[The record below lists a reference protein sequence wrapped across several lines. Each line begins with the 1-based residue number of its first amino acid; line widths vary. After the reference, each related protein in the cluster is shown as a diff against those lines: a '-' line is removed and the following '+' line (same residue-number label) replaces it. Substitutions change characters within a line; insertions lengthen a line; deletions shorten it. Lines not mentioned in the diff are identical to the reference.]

1 VATGVPLCLLGGSV
15 LFPRAH
21 DEREAPAGATRRVRA
36 AVLLGALISFSIQ
49 SPAVRAQSAKDAEY
63 RAKAI
68 FLSKFPSFVEWP
80 EEAFPPGQAPFL
92 VCVYGDFSFG
102 VSLVENA
109 RGETVHGRRLEVKWM
124 HKEKDLR
131 ACQIL
136 FVSRSEA
143 KHYRQVLDA
152 VQGLS
157 VLTVGETP
165 DFLTAGGGISFLVQQ
180 DSLQFEVNL
189 DSTSEAHLKLS
200 SRMLALARRVVNKA
214 AELKK
219 AAEVKN

>member
-1 VATGVPLCLLGGSV
+1 V
-15 LFPRAH
+15 LSLRTRR
-21 DEREAPAGATRRVRA
+21 EREALAGAEGLVC
-36 AVLLGALISFSIQ
+36 AVTILSTILWFVIL
-49 SPAVRAQSAKDAEY
+49 PPPMRAQNSTTAEY

-80 EEAFPPGQAPFL
+80 PEAFPPGQAPFL

-102 VSLVENA
+102 LTLVESA
-109 RGETVHGRRLEVKWM
+109 RGESVHGRRIDVKWV
-124 HKEKDLR
+124 HKEKELH

-152 VQGLS
+152 VQGTS

-165 DFLTAGGGISFLVQQ
+165 DFLAAGGAISFLFQQ
-180 DSLQFEVNL
+180 ESLQFEVNL
-189 DSTSEAHLKLS
+189 DSASEAHLKLS
-200 SRMLALARRVVNKA
+200 SRMLTLARRVVNKA
-214 AELKK
+214 AE
-219 AAEVKN
+219 VRN

>member
-1 VATGVPLCLLGGSV
+1 VPLCLPGGSV
-15 LFPRAH
+15 PFLRAH
-21 DEREAPAGATRRVRA
+21 GKSETPAGATRRVWA
-36 AVLLGALISFSIQ
+36 AVFLSALISFSIQ
-49 SPAVRAQSAKDAEY
+49 PSLRAQNSRELEY
-63 RAKAI
+63 RAKAV

-102 VSLVENA
+102 MSLVENA
-109 RGETVHGRRLEVKWM
+109 RGETVHGRRIEVKWM
-124 HKEKDLR
+124 HKEKELR

-165 DFLTAGGGISFLVQQ
+165 DFLTAGGGISFLVQH

-189 DSTSEAHLKLS
+189 DSTGEAHLKLS

-214 AELKK
+214 AK
-219 AAEVKN
+219 VGD

>member
-1 VATGVPLCLLGGSV
+1 VATGVPLCLPGGSV
-15 LFPRAH
+15 LFLRAH
-21 DEREAPAGATRRVRA
+21 GEREAPAGAARRAGVA
-36 AVLLGALISFSIQ
+36 LLLTALVSFSI
-49 SPAVRAQSAKDAEY
+49 PPPLHAQSAKDAEY

-80 EEAFPPGQAPFL
+80 EETFPPGQAPFL

-102 VSLVENA
+102 MSLVENA
-109 RGETVHGRRLEVKWM
+109 RGETVHGRRIEVKWI
-124 HKEKDLR
+124 HKEKELR

-214 AELKK
+214 AE
-219 AAEVKN
+219 VRN

>member
-1 VATGVPLCLLGGSV
+1 V
-15 LFPRAH
+15 LFLGAH
-21 DEREAPAGATRRVRA
+21 DKWEAYVGATRRVWT

-49 SPAVRAQSAKDAEY
+49 PPPLHAQSAKDVEY

-80 EEAFPPGQAPFL
+80 EEALPPSQAPFL

-102 VSLVENA
+102 MSLVENA
-109 RGETVHGRRLEVKWM
+109 RGETVHGRQLEVKWM

-143 KHYRQVLDA
+143 KRYRQVLDA

-165 DFLTAGGGISFLVQQ
+165 DFLTAGGGISFLVEQ

-214 AELKK
+214 TELHK
-219 AAEVKN
+219 AAGVRN